1 MFGFWGQARTD
12 NIQTADDEIASEDQK
27 FKCVHNPLE
36 RTEKLEDA
44 TTTTPEKQNKTTAE
58 ITTTTYGSNNIGG
71 RVDG

>member
-27 FKCVHNPLE
+27 FKCVHDPLE

-44 TTTTPEKQNKTTAE
+44 TTPEKQNKTTAE

>member
-12 NIQTADDEIASEDQK
+12 NIQMADDEIASEDQK
-27 FKCVHNPLE
+27 FKCVHDPLE

-44 TTTTPEKQNKTTAE
+44 TTPEKQNKTTAE

>member
-44 TTTTPEKQNKTTAE
+44 TTPKKQNKTTAE